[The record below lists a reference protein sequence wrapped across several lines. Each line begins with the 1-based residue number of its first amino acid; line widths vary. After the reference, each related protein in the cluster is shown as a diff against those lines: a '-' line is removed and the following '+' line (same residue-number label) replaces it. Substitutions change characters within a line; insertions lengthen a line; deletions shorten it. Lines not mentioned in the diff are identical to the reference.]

1 MNNIQ
6 GSFPLSF
13 CLCSGKARLMEATT
27 FQSTASNLKP
37 THWLRLLLL
46 LSTPTVGNMPGNNP
60 EEQGCLSGDAERI
73 APGSERGLPFMLFNF
88 VPAVCYCFAYCV
100 CRGLKLSFVL
110 LDSPEIVM
118 GDEPFLSLHF
128 RRKTVKLRWWNSPP

>member
-37 THWLRLLLL
+37 THWLRLTLLL
-46 LSTPTVGNMPGNNP
+46 WAPLHSNSWKHARQQSGGARVSVGG
-60 EEQGCLSGDAERI
+60 
-73 APGSERGLPFMLFNF
+73 RGTNRTGFRARLAFHVVQLCTCSLLLF
-88 VPAVCYCFAYCV
+88 
-100 CRGLKLSFVL
+100 RL
-110 LDSPEIVM
+110 LRVS
-118 GDEPFLSLHF
+118 
-128 RRKTVKLRWWNSPP
+128 RA